1 MNAFI
6 LGDRCV
12 RSTQV
17 CCKLVTFQISVTR
30 DSTSGFAS
38 QVQSAYTSLKPQV
51 LFSRSPQA
59 EDRVCCED
67 HSV

>member
-1 MNAFI
+1 MNALI

-12 RSTQV
+12 CSTQV
-17 CCKLVTFQISVTR
+17 CWKLVTFQINVTR

-38 QVQSAYTSLKPQV
+38 QVKSVYASLKPQV
-51 LFSRSPQA
+51 LFSRFPQA
-59 EDRVCCED
+59 EDRVCSED

>member
-1 MNAFI
+1 MNALI

-17 CCKLVTFQISVTR
+17 CWKLVTFQISVTR
-30 DSTSGFAS
+30 DSTSGFAC
-38 QVQSAYTSLKPQV
+38 QVQSAYTSLKPEV

-59 EDRVCCED
+59 EDHVCSED